1 MKETTTFPRI
11 IISLLLCIALLLN
24 TTAPVLAQVPKTRR
38 HLTPTSLERID
49 RQTYTA
55 VADGFSA
62 SYANQHSR
70 LIEASLRFSNGQ
82 LTQEQLSRL
91 FQIQMMFSPTPEQ
104 FKPKSDFERF
114 QSSYSDYIDKEFT
127 REQKA
132 MKDAIAETSIK
143 IKDTANN
150 YRKEVYEPLVRQV
163 TSRVL
168 ETQDGAGSSEI
179 QDLSQNILKHILL
192 STYKPDQDL
201 NTQLSTLSTRYQNNP
216 QALSVLNEIATETQ
230 NDNKYLLREQAV
242 LQWAQQADKQLQD
255 WYKQN
260 FALLT
265 KWKKQANAKAQQ
277 VFDKEYEPQL
287 LKAREEEVHKAV
299 RDLWAYKGLA
309 PKSKQQLLD
318 LAPVILQLRTMDGKP
333 FFTQEQK
340 EWLYNEYMQLLA
352 KNRNC
357 GDKNPQENSCHLA
370 FLAIGGLSMLTD
382 KVQAAHAIED
392 FMSAKQKT
400 PFAVPAM
407 LTGAAALLSMKQ
419 YDVLG
424 GFLYTA
430 TRDEYN
436 IDNLDILSFEN
447 LVNLFATMNGQYL
460 GEVSKY
466 AQYPLQDNPTDQT
479 PMANAWED
487 LAHLLAQD
495 GSPQALALLRKY
507 GVEKCYVVTETTI
520 TLKDEQKIV
529 CTGIMPFLA
538 GALASGKSGA
548 DQYNPKGFNTT
559 PGYYLNANGQ
569 SGYISPEKAQQN
581 AHQQARNNQAF
592 FQYAKSMGLS
602 TAAMLARHLF
612 VQSMGDLNAESELR
626 LDTNLYKAY
635 KATNPHPKQGFAI
648 TAYVR
653 NSGPYNAKRVRQ
665 DRTQFWRKAARIGD
679 VAILVWCLYDIGK
692 WLRNGIKIARA
703 ITKASSMARN
713 GATVAE
719 RAVMLRRLNIAPKL
733 RSFTNIGTKIRNGMA
748 PSVLAEMP
756 HFTSS
761 SVQLPKFEGFVE
773 SAGKLVAQNMR
784 FSAETGVLAADM
796 PALTDAAKG
805 AYSADQLNAFNGLLN
820 TAAQQTNVQFANRS
834 GLRRFFTFDQNA
846 SYRSYLM
853 RNLRNLE
860 PTSGMTTADLH
871 TLAMQTPHL
880 GISVPQNIASF
891 KAPSFLETAK
901 GARQLNMDAVTQALT
916 LSMGT
921 PASAEEIAHTESLL
935 NTALLNANAQFL
947 NRSWLSRQ
955 WNFLWKNSNKKYK
968 SILLDNVAAEFDKD
982 GKIFSDPNYFKFYQY
997 ATHWITNDATLSA
1010 PAWATQF
1017 RHFGSSLSNGGKFQ
1031 SMGTTLFTQGNDTPL
1046 KLPLAVQMQ
1055 VKRPFRGGI
1064 KGVDANAYQRV
1075 LISEKNGNLLF
1086 GFGNDLKNP
1095 VKPNQF
1101 KLTLESDDMP
1111 ALLRAAQG
1119 YTGAPLEVKLTAPS
1133 GNFFGKRYNA
1143 WQQARL
1149 DGHWNPLPALFRGKN
1164 NIYVYEVP
1172 AFIRKTDGT
1181 LAQLPVTFKADSFLN
1196 LRGATAVLE
1205 NGGKLAW
1212 YRDGNLLG
1220 GVPALTYHLPKN
1232 QIRPFLGILETAQL
1246 ENPLRV
1252 TAVSGKNK
1260 ILPLMWATGLSLSSA
1275 SSGLIVPLEGIY
1287 GDRITEMDKTWI
1299 SLAFPYLPSLAAP
1312 LFSPLM
1318 MKIGALRT
1326 LQLALGVSTAGLT
1339 FAALN
1344 GFNGKVNK
1352 DNPPPIW
1359 PLFVSGIAIGISSAL
1374 SRSGLNLL
1382 IDTMGGG
1389 ASLLKSMAF
1398 KNLGSFA
1405 LLLPPFA
1412 FNFLDPQIDF
1422 SLAFPTLSLISAA
1435 ALTWVS
1441 SSRLS
1446 TEIGKTYEVIK
1457 KDGTT
1462 EKFMPLLKL
1471 DWSNPLSL
1479 PKTIFQNTRSIG
1491 TSTWQQTWSTMR
1503 LLGTK
1508 EVFPLVLAATAFT
1521 GFEAGAF
1528 SKAGNQ
1534 LVGQNLKGVA
1544 LPEFV
1549 PETNRKN
1556 YTSMATNLS
1565 VIAFPLAMRFASKPL
1580 LRMMETKIP
1589 GDEYRRMLQTSFTL
1603 NAAGAGLLYANGFD
1617 GYLSPGMLGIAL
1629 MGLGTANMTQSFQK
1643 LSNISVKSSRYAQTL
1658 MKGLSGSARTAMER
1672 DLTTKTMTGFPMQQL
1687 GIAIVPTLVSTYTD
1701 HQIDEGIIQKKEAPL
1716 SSMWIPIASL
1726 ALCFGLSMPH
1736 INLAPARLPTGL
1748 FGLTKGVVGSYP
1760 GAVQQL
1766 MQPQF
1771 YLKEPTY
1778 GMPNGFVPML
1788 NNPILNL
1795 NDVLPSQQV
1804 LKRIET
1810 GLKHDQAAP
1819 AGKPTSDL
1827 EEELPSPTPDAS
1839 ADSPAHTL

>member
-1 MKETTTFPRI
+1 MKETKTFPRV

-24 TTAPVLAQVPKTRR
+24 TAAPVLAQVPKTRR
-38 HLTPTSLERID
+38 NLTPSSLEHID

-55 VADGFSA
+55 VADGFST
-62 SYANQHSR
+62 SYTNPHNRILESS
-70 LIEASLRFSNGQ
+70 IRFSNGK
-82 LTQEQLSRL
+82 LTQAQLSRL
-91 FQIQMMFSPTPEQ
+91 HQIQLMFSPTTEQ

-114 QSSYSDYIDKEFT
+114 QPLYTDYIDKEFT
-127 REQKA
+127 REQQA
-132 MKDAIAETSIK
+132 MKAAIAETSVK

-168 ETQDGAGSSEI
+168 ETQANGSSSEI
-179 QDLSQNILKHILL
+179 QNLSQNILNRILL

-201 NTQLSTLSTRYQNNP
+201 NTQLSNLSTHYQNDP
-216 QALSVLNEIATETQ
+216 QALAVLNGIVDETQ
-230 NDNKYLLREQAV
+230 KDDKYLLREQAV
-242 LQWAQQADKQLQD
+242 LQWSQQADKQLQS
-255 WYKQN
+255 WHKQN
-260 FALLT
+260 FTSLT

-287 LKAREEEVHKAV
+287 LKAREEEVRKAV

-309 PKSKQQLLD
+309 PKSHQQLLD

-333 FFTQEQK
+333 FFSQEQK
-340 EWLYNEYMQLLA
+340 EWLYKEYMQLLA

-357 GDKNPQENSCHLA
+357 GENNPQENSCHLA

-382 KVQAAHAIED
+382 KVQAARAIED

-400 PFAVPAM
+400 PFAVPAL

-436 IDNLDILSFEN
+436 IGNLDLLSFET

-466 AQYPLQDNPTDQT
+466 AQYPLQDKPTDQT

-495 GSPQALALLRKY
+495 GSPRALALLREY
-507 GVEKCYVVTETTI
+507 GVEKCYVVTETTL
-520 TLKDEQKIV
+520 TLKDKQKIV
-529 CTGIMPFLA
+529 CMGIMPFLA

-548 DQYNPKGFNTT
+548 DKYNPKGFNTT

-569 SGYISPEKAQQN
+569 SGYISPEKARQN
-581 AHQQARNNQAF
+581 AQQQALNNKAF

-602 TAAMLARHLF
+602 TTAMLARHLF
-612 VQSMGDLNAESELR
+612 IQSMGDLNAESELR
-626 LDTNLYKAY
+626 LDTNLYKTY
-635 KATNPHPKQGFAI
+635 KATNPHPKPGFSI
-648 TAYVR
+648 TSYAR
-653 NSGPYNAKRVRQ
+653 NSDPYNAKRVRQ

-679 VAILVWCLYDIGK
+679 IAVLVWCLYDIGK
-692 WLRNGIKIARA
+692 WIRNGVKIARA
-703 ITKASSMARN
+703 VTKASSMARN

-719 RAVMLRRLNIAPKL
+719 RAVMLRRLNITPQL
-733 RSFTNIGTKIRNGMA
+733 RNFTNIGTKIRNGMA
-748 PSVLAEMP
+748 PAVLAEMP

-784 FSAETGVLAADM
+784 FSAETGVLSADM
-796 PALTDAAKG
+796 PALTDAAQG

-820 TAAQQTNVQFANRS
+820 AATERTNMQFANRS
-834 GLRRFFTFDQNA
+834 GFKKLFTFDKNA

-860 PTSGMTTADLH
+860 PTPGMTTADLH
-871 TLAMQTPHL
+871 TLAMQTPNL
-880 GISVPQNIASF
+880 GIRVPQNIASF

-901 GARQLNMDAVTQALT
+901 GARQLNMRAVTSALNFG
-916 LSMGT
+916 LGT
-921 PASAEEIAHTESLL
+921 PASAEEISHTETLL

-955 WNFLWKNSNKKYK
+955 WNFLWHNSDKKYK

-982 GKIFSDPNYFKFYQY
+982 GKIFSDPNYFKFHQY
-997 ATHWITNDATLSA
+997 ITHWITKDATLSA

-1017 RHFGSSLSNGGKFQ
+1017 RHFGTGLSHGGKFQ
-1031 SMGTTLFTQGNDTPL
+1031 AMGTTLLTQGNAAPL

-1064 KGVDANAYQRV
+1064 KGVDDSAYQRV
-1075 LISEKNGNLLF
+1075 LISDKGGNLFF
-1086 GFGNDLKNP
+1086 GFGNDVTNP
-1095 VKPNQF
+1095 VNPNQF
-1101 KLTLESDDMP
+1101 KLILESEDMP

-1119 YTGAPLEVKLTAPS
+1119 YTGSPLEVKLTAPS

-1149 DGHWNPLPALFRGKN
+1149 DGHWNPIPALFRGKN
-1164 NIYVYEVP
+1164 SIYVYEVP
-1172 AFIRKTDGT
+1172 AFVRQADGT
-1181 LAQLPVTFKADSFLN
+1181 LSKLPLTFRADSFLN

-1212 YRDGNLLG
+1212 YRDGNLLN
-1220 GVPALTYHLPKN
+1220 VPALTYHLPKN

-1422 SLAFPTLSLISAA
+1422 SLAFPTLGLISAA

-1508 EVFPLVLAATAFT
+1508 EVLPLVLAATAFT

-1556 YTSMATNLS
+1556 YTSMTTNLS

-1580 LRMMETKIP
+1580 LKMMETKIP

-1603 NAAGAGLLYANGFD
+1603 NAVGAGLLYANGFD

-1643 LSNISVKSSRYAQTL
+1643 LSNISVKSSRYAQSL
-1658 MKGLSGSARTAMER
+1658 MRGLPATAKAAMER

-1771 YLKEPTY
+1771 YLKEPVY

-1795 NDVLPSQQV
+1795 NDVLPGQQV
-1804 LKRIET
+1804 LKRIEHS
-1810 GLKHDQAAP
+1810 LKQDRTAP
-1819 AGKPTSDL
+1819 AKEPTSGLQEDPVSPVPDTSA
-1827 EEELPSPTPDAS
+1827 EL
-1839 ADSPAHTL
+1839 PAHTF